1 MEAAF
6 LYIKSAIFP
15 INLELLKL
23 KVIYFLFYSS
33 LFSSMPYVSII
44 STQIVNY
51 QQLSIIFFCTTVIS
65 TVGPIVTGFVA
76 DKLGIYK
83 PIIIT
88 AGFITGFIYL
98 PILWLETA
106 HKIHV
111 AERNETVQ
119 LAGNVTL
126 TPSSNASVP
135 QDYIF
140 PILLMIRIFAYIF
153 MDAAMTLLD
162 AAGLAMTKK
171 HQGDFAKQKTAGFM
185 SMIFIPVLC
194 GLLIDAI
201 SDKLGYKDYSIA
213 FYIGAGFIVILM
225 PILYRMEVEVQMNK
239 QSIISTAKK
248 VVGMIDVDVFLLAEI
263 FVGSCMGFHM
273 TFLSVYVDA
282 ELIASKTLY
291 GLASS
296 CGGISAVISLSVAKP
311 IIDRLGEANTLAF
324 GLALYSVRFV
334 IFYFLQLS
342 ICYKQLPNPWILIV
356 TESLEGFCGFLG
368 ITTGSYFC
376 AAAAPPGMLASL
388 NGILAAAA
396 LGLGRGLGTAVGSF
410 LISSYGIRSTYLLFA
425 ILSGSIAILY
435 LTAYH
440 LVLKKMERRR
450 LALTPKR
457 DEVTIANV
465 NGDAGKGDIE
475 ATVL

>member
-6 LYIKSAIFP
+6 LYVKSAIFP

-23 KVIYFLFYSS
+23 KTIYFLFYSS
-33 LFSSMPYVSII
+33 LFASLPYVSII

-51 QQLSIIFFCTTVIS
+51 QQLSIIFSCVTVIS

-88 AGFITGFIYL
+88 AAFIVGFIQL

-111 AERNETVQ
+111 AERNDTVQ

-126 TPSSNASVP
+126 APSSNAAVP
-135 QDYIF
+135 RDYIF
-140 PILLMIRIFAYIF
+140 PILLMIRVVGFIFF
-153 MDAAMTLLD
+153 DAATTLLD

-171 HQGDFAKQKTAGFM
+171 HQGDFAKQKTAGFL

-213 FYIGAGFIVILM
+213 FYIATGFIVILM

-273 TFLSVYVDA
+273 AFLSVYVDV

-334 IFYFLQLS
+334 IFYFLQ
-342 ICYKQLPNPWILIV
+342 NPWILIV

-388 NGILAAAA
+388 NGILAAATM
-396 LGLGRGLGTAVGSF
+396 GLGRGLGTAVGSF
-410 LISSYGIRSTYLLFA
+410 LISSYGIRLTYLLFA

-450 LALTPKR
+450 LAQPKR
-457 DEVTIANV
+457 DEVTIANA
-465 NGDAGKGDIE
+465 NGDSSKGDIE

>member
-51 QQLSIIFFCTTVIS
+51 QQLSIIFSCATVIS

-88 AGFITGFIYL
+88 AGFIMGFIQL
-98 PILWLETA
+98 PILWLESA

-119 LAGNVTL
+119 LAGNATL
-126 TPSSNASVP
+126 APSSNAAVP
-135 QDYIF
+135 RDYIF
-140 PILLMIRIFAYIF
+140 PILLMIRIFGFIF
-153 MDAAMTLLD
+153 MDAALTLLD

-171 HQGDFAKQKTAGFM
+171 HQGDFAKQKTAGFL
-185 SMIFIPVLC
+185 SMIFIPILC

-263 FVGSCMGFHM
+263 FVGFCMGFHM

-311 IIDRLGEANTLAF
+311 IIDRLGEANTLVF

-334 IFYFLQLS
+334 IFYFLQ
-342 ICYKQLPNPWILIV
+342 NPWILIV

-388 NGILAAAA
+388 NGILAAATF
-396 LGLGRGLGTAVGSF
+396 GLGRGLGTAVGSI
-410 LISSYGIRSTYLLFA
+410 LISSYGIRSTYLLFS

-450 LALTPKR
+450 LALTQPER
-457 DEVTIANV
+457 GEVTVANV
-465 NGDAGKGDIE
+465 NGDSSKGDFE